1 MPDIMLTHRI
11 MRIHLSSWRYF
22 AALTL
27 PPLFVGFLHLASWG
41 SLVSLVLFI
50 STHYYCW
57 RLWLDERLFQ
67 LLEKNENLLE
77 FDAGMACIWGERSGE
92 VRDIAQRWRGAVR
105 LFYRAIV
112 SLILLWLAA
121 LVNVVYWVSTSQ

>member
-27 PPLFVGFLHLASWG
+27 PPLVVGFLHSASWG

-50 STHYYCW
+50 TTHYYCW

-67 LLEKNENLLE
+67 LIERDENLVS
-77 FDAGMACIWGERSGE
+77 FDAGMACIWGKRTG
-92 VRDIAQRWRGAVR
+92 VTRNIAQRWQGATR

-112 SLILLWLAA
+112 SLVLLWLVV
-121 LVNVVYWVSTSQ
+121 LVNMIYWLSTSQ